1 MTTTTHNLPAL
12 ETIPHVVRGRIATAA
27 NLQATRRGIARTL
40 GTWYVLDERRE
51 PGRQSSRDRAAA
63 AAREWRAVA
72 REHGHNPAAVR
83 RAVLENLAS

>member
-1 MTTTTHNLPAL
+1 MSAHNLPAVDS
-12 ETIPHVVRGRIATAA
+12 IPHVVRGRIAAA
-27 NLQATRRGIARTL
+27 AELQATRRGIARGL

-51 PGRQSSRDRAAA
+51 PGRQAVRDRAAA

-83 RAVLENLAS
+83 RAVLVNLAS